1 MMRVAKAANHDKR
14 VVVASSHALA
24 AERSATTLNF
34 GRVDAVMVGWFFV
47 WPVVFFACLSL
58 VTPGDT
64 LEACLSVAGSLLWL
78 LSCYWICGMLFAMAV
93 ARWPGATTIRKI
105 LSFVVDLLRAFQG
118 HHPP

>member
-1 MMRVAKAANHDKR
+1 MINE
-14 VVVASSHALA
+14 SSSQAVTPSPQSVQ
-24 AERSATTLNF
+24 RPPSIF